1 MNIIENSVQYCI
13 NFLSIIRKIAA
24 ELHLTPSQMLCIY
37 VIPFRGITQSDL
49 AKKLSIDISTLSRNL
64 DKLIIRLLKTEN
76 IFNVDQLLDYIPKE
90 YRNLKIDWYIKAKYK
105 DLTGQ

>member
-1 MNIIENSVQYCI
+1 MNLNKLEHN
-13 NFLSIIRKIAA
+13 
-24 ELHLTPSQMLCIY
+24 ELLT
-37 VIPFRGITQSDL
+37 
-49 AKKLSIDISTLSRNL
+49 NL

>member
-1 MNIIENSVQYCI
+1 MNLNKLEHN
-13 NFLSIIRKIAA
+13 
-24 ELHLTPSQMLCIY
+24 ELLT
-37 VIPFRGITQSDL
+37 
-49 AKKLSIDISTLSRNL
+49 NL

-105 DLTGQ
+105 DLTRQ

>member
-1 MNIIENSVQYCI
+1 MNLNKLEHN
-13 NFLSIIRKIAA
+13 
-24 ELHLTPSQMLCIY
+24 ELLT
-37 VIPFRGITQSDL
+37 
-49 AKKLSIDISTLSRNL
+49 NL

-76 IFNVDQLLDYIPKE
+76 IFNVEQLLDYIPKE

>member
-1 MNIIENSVQYCI
+1 MNLNKLEHN
-13 NFLSIIRKIAA
+13 
-24 ELHLTPSQMLCIY
+24 ELLT
-37 VIPFRGITQSDL
+37 
-49 AKKLSIDISTLSRNL
+49 NL

-90 YRNLKIDWYIKAKYK
+90 YRNLKIDWYIKAKHK